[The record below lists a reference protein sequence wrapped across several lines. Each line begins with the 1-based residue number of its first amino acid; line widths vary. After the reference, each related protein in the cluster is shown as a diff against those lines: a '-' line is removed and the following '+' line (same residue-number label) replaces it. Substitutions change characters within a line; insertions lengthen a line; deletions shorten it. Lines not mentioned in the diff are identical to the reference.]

1 MYAWLQAAT
10 VDPATDG
17 TNATVDPPTDG
28 TNATVIPPVVRT
40 RRDTGES
47 REVLY
52 VAGERMSE
60 HQFSE
65 VWRED
70 QSKVHSLSLA
80 LSLNTFCEHITSLQL
95 DHKQ

>member
-1 MYAWLQAAT
+1 M
-10 VDPATDG
+10 
-17 TNATVDPPTDG
+17 DPPTDG
-28 TNATVIPPVVRT
+28 TNTTEVIRRG

-60 HQFSE
+60 HRFSE

-70 QSKVHSLSLA
+70 QSKVCSLSL
-80 LSLNTFCEHITSLQL
+80 SMNTFCEHITSLQL